1 LATGE
6 VVVIETAFPEG
17 DNFRVAGKF
26 GEFIAGVIIG
36 LLGLSWVDADGCV
49 DAGMLVGEGKS
60 GPTGGEIG
68 ADGDE
73 TGDASGDGASD
84 DVLAISI
91 EVREIKVAVG
101 VDEQGDENNPDK
113 AKGKGKLENLLGE
126 KSGKKILFRHEGNG
140 QKKRMHEVRHSKVVI
155 PESGREKREIENRG
169 VECARIVKR
178 LLFLIDTQ
186 VASLKKGGL
195 VLGWE
200 ELQKVLLALEAEA
213 DGADVNLFLD
223 EGNEISAYVKRS
235 LFDELLGEP
244 SNIFFTTKVDSKT
257 LRYEALPKEFWKECL
272 ALLRKSLTELREK
285 S

>member
-101 VDEQGDENNPDK
+101 VDEQRDEDNPDE
-113 AKGKGKLENLLGE
+113 AKGKGKLKNLLGI
-126 KSGKKILFRHEGNG
+126 KSGKKTLFRMKGNG
-140 QKKRMHEVRHSKVVI
+140 QKKRMHEVRHSKIVTL
-155 PESGREKREIENRG
+155 EGGRETREIENRG
-169 VECARIVKR
+169 MECARIVKR

-213 DGADVNLFLD
+213 DGAEVNLFLD

-257 LRYEALPKEFWKECL
+257 VRYEALPKEFWKECL

-285 S
+285 N

>member
-1 LATGE
+1 
-6 VVVIETAFPEG
+6 
-17 DNFRVAGKF
+17 
-26 GEFIAGVIIG
+26 
-36 LLGLSWVDADGCV
+36 
-49 DAGMLVGEGKS
+49 MLVGEGES

-84 DVLAISI
+84 DVLAVGI
-91 EVREIKVAVG
+91 EVGEIKVAMG
-101 VDEQGDENNPDK
+101 VDEQRDEDNPDA
-113 AKGKGKLENLLGE
+113 AKGKVKLENLLGE
-126 KSGKKILFRHEGNG
+126 KSGKKTLFRHEGNG

-186 VASLKKGGL
+186 VASLKRGGL

-200 ELQKVLLALEAEA
+200 ELQKVLQALEAEA
-213 DGADVNLFLD
+213 DGAEVNLFLD

>member
-1 LATGE
+1 M
-6 VVVIETAFPEG
+6 VIETALAEG
-17 DNFRVAGKF
+17 DHLRVASEAF
-26 GEFIAGVIIG
+26 QFIARGVG
-36 LLGLSWVDADGCV
+36 GCFHFSGVNTDGRENV
-49 DAGMLVGEGKS
+49 GVLIGEGEG
-60 GPTGGEIG
+60 GPAGGKVG
-68 ADGDE
+68 ADSDE
-73 TGDASGDGASD
+73 TGHASIRRALDDG
-84 DVLAISI
+84 LAVGI
-91 EVREIKVAVG
+91 EVGEIKVAMG
-101 VDEQGDENNPDK
+101 VDEQRDEDNPDE
-113 AKGKGKLENLLGE
+113 AKGKGKLLSK
-126 KSGKKILFRHEGNG
+126 KSGKKTLFRHEGNG

-155 PESGREKREIENRG
+155 PESGREKQEIENRG

-213 DGADVNLFLD
+213 DGAEVNLFLD

>member
-1 LATGE
+1 
-6 VVVIETAFPEG
+6 
-17 DNFRVAGKF
+17 
-26 GEFIAGVIIG
+26 
-36 LLGLSWVDADGCV
+36 
-49 DAGMLVGEGKS
+49 MVGEGES
-60 GPTGGEIG
+60 GPTGGKVG

-84 DVLAISI
+84 DVLAVGI
-91 EVREIKVAVG
+91 EVGEIKVAMG
-101 VDEQGDENNPDK
+101 IDEQRVEDNPDE

-126 KSGKKILFRHEGNG
+126 KSGKKILFRLERNG
-140 QKKRMHEVRHSKVVI
+140 QKKRMHEARHSKIVI
-155 PESGREKREIENRG
+155 PERRRETREIENRA

-213 DGADVNLFLD
+213 DGAEVNLFLD

-257 LRYEALPKEFWKECL
+257 VRYEALPKEFWKECL

>member
-1 LATGE
+1 
-6 VVVIETAFPEG
+6 
-17 DNFRVAGKF
+17 
-26 GEFIAGVIIG
+26 
-36 LLGLSWVDADGCV
+36 
-49 DAGMLVGEGKS
+49 MVGEGEGGS
-60 GPTGGEIG
+60 TGGKVG

-84 DVLAISI
+84 DVLAVGI
-91 EVREIKVAVG
+91 EVGEIKVAMG
-101 VDEQGDENNPDK
+101 IDEQRDEDNPDE
-113 AKGKGKLENLLGE
+113 AKGKGKLGNLLGE
-126 KSGKKILFRHEGNG
+126 KSGKKTLFRHGGNG
-140 QKKRMHEVRHSKVVI
+140 QKKRMHEARHSKIVI

-213 DGADVNLFLD
+213 DGAEVNLFLD

-257 LRYEALPKEFWKECL
+257 LRYEALPKDFWKECL

>member
-1 LATGE
+1 
-6 VVVIETAFPEG
+6 
-17 DNFRVAGKF
+17 
-26 GEFIAGVIIG
+26 
-36 LLGLSWVDADGCV
+36 
-49 DAGMLVGEGKS
+49 MLVGEGES

-73 TGDASGDGASD
+73 TSDASIRRTLD
-84 DVLAISI
+84 DSLAVGI
-91 EVREIKVAVG
+91 EVGEIKVAMG
-101 VDEQGDENNPDK
+101 VDEQRDEDNPDE
-113 AKGKGKLENLLGE
+113 AKGKGKLLSK
-126 KSGKKILFRHEGNG
+126 KSGKKTLFRHEGNG

-155 PESGREKREIENRG
+155 PESGREKQEIENRG

-213 DGADVNLFLD
+213 DGAEVNLFLD

>member
-1 LATGE
+1 M
-6 VVVIETAFPEG
+6 VVETAFPEG
-17 DNFRVAGKF
+17 DYFWVAGKL
-26 GEFIAGVIIG
+26 GEFIAGVVFG
-36 LLGLSWVDADGCV
+36 FLGFSWVDADGCV
-49 DAGMLVGEGKS
+49 DAGMLIGEGES

-73 TGDASGDGASD
+73 TSDASIRRALDDG
-84 DVLAISI
+84 LAVGI
-91 EVREIKVAVG
+91 EVGEIKVAMG
-101 VDEQGDENNPDK
+101 VDEQRDEDNPDE
-113 AKGKGKLENLLGE
+113 AKGKGKLLSK
-126 KSGKKILFRHEGNG
+126 KSGKKTLFRHEGNG

-213 DGADVNLFLD
+213 DGAEVNLFLD

>member
-1 LATGE
+1 
-6 VVVIETAFPEG
+6 
-17 DNFRVAGKF
+17 
-26 GEFIAGVIIG
+26 
-36 LLGLSWVDADGCV
+36 
-49 DAGMLVGEGKS
+49 MVGEGES

-73 TGDASGDGASD
+73 TGDASRDGASD
-84 DVLAISI
+84 DVLAVGI
-91 EVREIKVAVG
+91 EVGEIKVAMG
-101 VDEQGDENNPDK
+101 IDEQRDEDNPDE
-113 AKGKGKLENLLGE
+113 AKGQGKLENLLGE
-126 KSGKKILFRHEGNG
+126 KSGKKILFRLERNG
-140 QKKRMHEVRHSKVVI
+140 QKKRMHEARHSKIVI
-155 PESGREKREIENRG
+155 PERRRETREIENRG

-213 DGADVNLFLD
+213 DGAEVNLFLD

-257 LRYEALPKEFWKECL
+257 LRYEALPKDFWKECL

>member
-101 VDEQGDENNPDK
+101 VDEQRDEDNPDE
-113 AKGKGKLENLLGE
+113 AKGKGKLKNLLGI
-126 KSGKKILFRHEGNG
+126 KSGKKTLFRMKGNG
-140 QKKRMHEVRHSKVVI
+140 QKKRMHEVRHSKIVTL
-155 PESGREKREIENRG
+155 EGGRETREIENRG

-186 VASLKKGGL
+186 VASLKRGGL

-200 ELQKVLLALEAEA
+200 ELQKVLQALEAEA
-213 DGADVNLFLD
+213 DGAEVNLFLD

-257 LRYEALPKEFWKECL
+257 VRYEALPKEFWKECL

>member
-1 LATGE
+1 
-6 VVVIETAFPEG
+6 
-17 DNFRVAGKF
+17 
-26 GEFIAGVIIG
+26 
-36 LLGLSWVDADGCV
+36 
-49 DAGMLVGEGKS
+49 M
-60 GPTGGEIG
+60 
-68 ADGDE
+68 
-73 TGDASGDGASD
+73 
-84 DVLAISI
+84 
-91 EVREIKVAVG
+91 G
-101 VDEQGDENNPDK
+101 VDEQRDEDNPDE
-113 AKGKGKLENLLGE
+113 AKGKGKLLSK
-126 KSGKKILFRHEGNG
+126 KSGKKTLFRHEGNG

-155 PESGREKREIENRG
+155 PESGREKQEIENRG

-213 DGADVNLFLD
+213 DGAEVNLFLD

-257 LRYEALPKEFWKECL
+257 LRYEALPKSSRTTTASTLTFATPRLFCTTAEPPSWAAPRQPAQPAPCL
-272 ALLRKSLTELREK
+272 RCAVPLTALS
-285 S
+285 

>member
-1 LATGE
+1 
-6 VVVIETAFPEG
+6 
-17 DNFRVAGKF
+17 
-26 GEFIAGVIIG
+26 
-36 LLGLSWVDADGCV
+36 
-49 DAGMLVGEGKS
+49 MLVSEGES
-60 GPTGGEIG
+60 GPTGGKIG

-73 TGDASGDGASD
+73 TGDASIRRALD
-84 DVLAISI
+84 DSLAVGI
-91 EVREIKVAVG
+91 EVGEIKVAMG
-101 VDEQGDENNPDK
+101 VDEQGDEDNPDE
-113 AKGKGKLENLLGE
+113 AKGKVKLENLLGE
-126 KSGKKILFRHEGNG
+126 KSRKKTLFRHEGNG
-140 QKKRMHEVRHSKVVI
+140 QKERMHEVRHSKVVI

-213 DGADVNLFLD
+213 DGAEVNLFLD
-223 EGNEISAYVKRS
+223 EGDEISAYVKRS

-272 ALLRKSLTELREK
+272 ALLRKSLMELREK